1 VITATEGR
9 RIVETRCGGRC
20 ERCGTAGYTVH
31 HRRKRS
37 QGGTWDP
44 SNLLA
49 LCGSGTTGCHG
60 WVEANPAAAMELGFW
75 LSNGETSADTAVWLW
90 RRWVLLPDDLGPLL
104 ACGSKYRT

>member
-1 VITATEGR
+1 MTSAVEGR
-9 RIVETRCGGRC
+9 RLVETRCGGRC

-37 QGGTWDP
+37 QGGSWDA

-60 WVEANPAAAMELGFW
+60 WVEAHPKAAHEQGFW
-75 LSNGETSADTAVWLW
+75 LFEGETSAATAVRLW
-90 RRWVLLPDDLGPLL
+90 GREVLLGDNGRYLSP
-104 ACGSKYRT
+104 AEN